1 MLTGSG
7 VDPADGEIW
16 HMFDQKSMPLTKID
30 IDQLKGRI

>member
-16 HMFDQKSMPLTKID
+16 HMFDQSSYAIN
-30 IDQLKGRI
+30 